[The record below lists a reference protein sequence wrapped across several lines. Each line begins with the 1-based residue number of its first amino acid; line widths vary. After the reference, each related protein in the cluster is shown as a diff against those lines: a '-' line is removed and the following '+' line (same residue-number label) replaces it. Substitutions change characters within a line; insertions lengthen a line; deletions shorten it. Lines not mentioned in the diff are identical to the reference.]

1 MFELSR
7 FKKLRSVAY
16 VISVIFFL
24 AAIVSFTKGGGDSLF
39 NYPFASVFM
48 LLFLGLAVTFFFIAI
63 CMSALQK
70 DISEELKYLSDR
82 LSK

>member
-7 FKKLRSVAY
+7 FKKLRFVAY
-16 VISVIFFL
+16 VFSAIFFL
-24 AAIVSFTKGGGDSLF
+24 AAIVSLFKGGSDVLF
-39 NYPFASVFM
+39 NFPFASVFM
-48 LLFLGLAVTFFFIAI
+48 LLFLGLAFTFFFIAI

-70 DISEELKYLSDR
+70 DIYEELKGLSDR

>member
-7 FKKLRSVAY
+7 IKKLRSVAY
-16 VISVIFFL
+16 VLSVIFLL
-24 AAIVSFTKGGGDSLF
+24 AAIVSLFKGGSDALF
-39 NYPFASVFM
+39 NYPFASAFM

-70 DISEELKYLSDR
+70 DISEELKSLSDR
-82 LSK
+82 LNE